1 MQLNDDYFE
10 QQSLNRTN
18 GRPPFYT
25 WIVPDLAHSKEELQ
39 ANSNLHSIVAVICVW
54 TSYLS
59 ERSSSPF
66 PLGLYSCTT
75 YTRRDDDDCDNNV
88 NNIPPKLALSHR
100 ILASS
105 LPPKLIQLSSVTM
118 RTNRKFENRSLSLP
132 NNICFCFISLRC
144 ALIGTLVRENG
155 PHLRLSTTTTTTT
168 ELNHNEEALGRYDG
182 DVNWLLE
189 DRKSI

>member
-1 MQLNDDYFE
+1 MTIISSGRASIGRTDVPRFTLESSRIWHIQRRNCKQIQIYTQLWLSYACE
-10 QQSLNRTN
+10 R
-18 GRPPFYT
+18 
-25 WIVPDLAHSKEELQ
+25 
-39 ANSNLHSIVAVICVW
+39 
-54 TSYLS
+54 YLS

-144 ALIGTLVRENG
+144 TLIGTLVQEYG
-155 PHLRLSTTTTTTT
+155 PHLRLSTTTTTTTTT
-168 ELNHNEEALGRYDG
+168 ELNHNEEALGRYG
-182 DVNWLLE
+182 DVNWLLR